1 MREILDILCSG
12 KNLSRQESAAL
23 FARIVRG
30 ELSQLEICAVLVAL
44 KSKGETPEEIAGAAE
59 ALVTSAVPVNTGDLS
74 VADTC
79 GTGGDG
85 AGTVN
90 ISTAAAL
97 VAAEAGLAIAKH
109 GNRCV
114 SSTCGSADVLEQCGV
129 QIEGGPE
136 VASRTLKEVGICF
149 LFAPQYHT
157 GMRHAMPV
165 RRALGVRT
173 IFNLLGPLANPARP
187 RWQIVGVYDPS
198 LCVPLARTLGLL
210 GCESALVVHGSG
222 IDEIAPHGPTQ
233 AALLRV
239 GEVEELVIEP
249 EHAGL
254 ERIRIDE
261 IRGGGAEENA
271 QWLFTVLAGRGSRAH
286 TQAVALN
293 AGALLWIADK
303 APNFKAGVVQAD
315 EIIHSGRAAE
325 RLRRFAECS
334 RDA

>member
-1 MREILDILCSG
+1 MRKILDTLCSG
-12 KNLSRQESAAL
+12 KSLSRQESAAL
-23 FARIVRG
+23 FTRIVQG
-30 ELSQLEICAVLVAL
+30 ELSELEICAVLVAL
-44 KSKGETPEEIAGAAE
+44 KAKGETPEEIAGAAE
-59 ALVTSAVPVNTGDLS
+59 ALVKSAVPVNIGELS

-90 ISTAAAL
+90 ISTASAL

-109 GNRCV
+109 GNRCI
-114 SSTCGSADVLEQCGV
+114 SSKCGSADVLEKCGV

-149 LFAPQYHT
+149 LFAPKYHT
-157 GMRHAMPV
+157 GIRHAMPV

-198 LCVPLARTLGLL
+198 LCVPLATTLGLL

-233 AALLRV
+233 AALLRF
-239 GEVEELVIEP
+239 GQVEQIVIEP
-249 EHAGL
+249 EDAGL
-254 ERIRIDE
+254 ERIHIEE
-261 IRGGGAEENA
+261 IRGGDASENA
-271 QWLFTVLAGRGSRAH
+271 QWLFTVLSGKGSRAH

-293 AGALLWIADK
+293 AGALLWISGK
-303 APNFKAGVVQAD
+303 APSFKAGVLQAQ
-315 EIIHSGRAAE
+315 EIIHSGRAVE
-325 RLRRFAECS
+325 RLRRFVECS
-334 RDA
+334 RGA

>member
-1 MREILDILCSG
+1 MRNTIDNLCAG
-12 KNLSRQESAAL
+12 KSLSREESLAL
-23 FARIVRG
+23 FSRIVRG
-30 ELSQLEICAVLVAL
+30 ELNEPQICAVLVAL

-59 ALVTSAVPVNTGDLS
+59 ALVKSAMPVNMGGVP

-85 AGTVN
+85 VGTVN

-97 VAAEAGLAIAKH
+97 VAAEAGLAVAKH
-109 GNRCV
+109 GNR
-114 SSTCGSADVLEQCGV
+114 SITSQCGSADVLEKCGV

-136 VASRTLKEVGICF
+136 VAARTIKEVGICF

-187 RWQIVGVYDPS
+187 RWQIVGVYDPN
-198 LCVPLARTLGLL
+198 LCVPLAKTLGLL
-210 GCESALVVHGSG
+210 GCTSALVVHGSG

-233 AALLRV
+233 AALLRA
-239 GEVEELVIEP
+239 GQVEEMLIEP
-249 EHAGL
+249 EQAGMK
-254 ERIRIDE
+254 RISIDE
-261 IRGGGAEENA
+261 IRGGGIKENA
-271 QWLFTVLAGRGSRAH
+271 QWLFTVLSGKGSRAH
-286 TQAVALN
+286 TQSVALN
-293 AGALLWIADK
+293 VGALLWIAEK
-303 APNFKAGVVQAD
+303 APSFKAGVLQAE
-315 EIIHSGRAAE
+315 EIINSGRAAE

-334 RDA
+334 RGP